1 MEPETLLHAANF
13 STLLTC
19 MVLKFPQMFALVRA
33 RSSAG
38 LSLTS
43 LVLELTGFIVFLTYQ
58 VHHGY
63 PPPTYLEYPILIAQD
78 VLVLLLVLRYAGRL
92 GHAPLYAALFAGGW
106 KLLTLEPR
114 ILDLAMT
121 LCTALAA
128 LSKFFQLQLLWKH
141 GHAGQVSGLSW
152 ALATYS
158 CLARIYTTS
167 VTTGDRQVLV
177 RFVLMALLNLWVLLT
192 VLHYQKHAR
201 RAKKHH

>member
-128 LSKFFQLQLLWKH
+128 L
-141 GHAGQVSGLSW
+141 
-152 ALATYS
+152 T
-158 CLARIYTTS
+158 RIYTTS